1 MSFARHK
8 SLPLSLTLVLLLTA
22 TLLAGSADAAK
33 AVAPK
38 LSGLHARV
46 GKGGT
51 VNLAASTLT
60 TAELAALRP
69 GFENLKP
76 RARSNAE

>member
-1 MSFARHK
+1 MSFPRRK
-8 SLPLSLTLVLLLTA
+8 SLTHSLTLALLLAA
-22 TLLAGSADAAK
+22 TLVAGTADAGK

-38 LSGLHARV
+38 LSGLHAHV

-51 VNLAASTLT
+51 VDLAASTLT

-76 RARSNAE
+76 RARTNAE

>member
-1 MSFARHK
+1 MAFI
-8 SLPLSLTLVLLLTA
+8 PSLTLALLLAVTLVGSTA
-22 TLLAGSADAAK
+22 EASKQVT
-33 AVAPK
+33 PK

-46 GKGGT
+46 GKGGN
-51 VNLAASTLT
+51 VDLAASTLT